1 MAGLVVA
8 VVLIGSLLLVHFS
21 VRSKPLSLH
30 PLDVDTGLPLPE
42 VGQASTVFSLTALF
56 GAYLGIYLL
65 LGLPALAGVSVGT
78 VGSLFVIRAWIN
90 QQSAKSF
97 EEFLTTVL
105 NGGAQSGVAFAIM
118 VSALQCAFA
127 ASELLILQEIGRVL
141 FGLSEV
147 NASLFAVGAAVL
159 GYFYVLF
166 GGYLAVYRTD
176 ILQFGLVM
184 VMVIGFSAYVVAT
197 NSFGTFT
204 GTLLPRVGYWI
215 PPLGSRWPIW
225 PYLYQFVVGM
235 IMGFGFL
242 VAAPDAWKR
251 VFVVAT
257 LRGRTLRR
265 FLIFVGVGFLPFL
278 ALLPVV
284 LSMPAVP
291 DGPID
296 MNGIVR
302 QFPTGDI
309 LFAVGALGLLASFL
323 SAFNSAMIASVQVGL
338 ILRRSQEAASDETAR
353 YHWLMLTVLLT
364 AFFLFR
370 LFLSYGNPYLLASI
384 LLGAYAIVAG
394 MQAGSSARP
403 GRLPDGSVLWLGVVA
418 FVGWFMYL
426 AGHDGLTRI
435 PTTYQINSV
444 PAGAGMFIV
453 IFVVCRVLSARKQ
466 RP

>member
-1 MAGLVVA
+1 MVA

-21 VRSKPLSLH
+21 VRSKPLTRR

-78 VGSLFVIRAWIN
+78 VGSLFAIRAWISQHGAN
-90 QQSAKSF
+90 TF
-97 EEFLTTVL
+97 EEFLTAVL
-105 NGGAQSGVAFAIM
+105 DGSTRSGIAFAIM

-141 FGLSEV
+141 FGLSQA

-184 VMVIGFSAYVVAT
+184 AMVIGFSAYVIASH
-197 NSFGTFT
+197 SFGTFT
-204 GTLLPRVGYWI
+204 GTLLPRAGYWI
-215 PPLGSRWPIW
+215 PPLGSQWPVW
-225 PYLYQFVVGM
+225 PYIYQFVVGM

-257 LRGRTLRR
+257 LRGPTLRR
-265 FLIFVGVGFLPFL
+265 FLVFVGVGFLPFL

-302 QFPTGDI
+302 QFPAGDV

-323 SAFNSAMIASVQVGL
+323 SAFDSAMIASVQAGL
-338 ILRRSQEAASDETAR
+338 ILRRSQRVVSDETAR
-353 YHWLMLTVLLT
+353 YYWLMLTVLLT
-364 AFFLFR
+364 VFFLFR
-370 LFLSYGNPYLLASI
+370 LFLSYGNPYLLASV
-384 LLGAYAIVAG
+384 LLGPYAIVAG
-394 MQAGSSARP
+394 IQAGSSARP
-403 GRLPDGSVLWLGVVA
+403 SRLRDGSVLWLGVVA

-426 AGHDGLTRI
+426 AGHDGFTRI
-435 PTTYQINSV
+435 PTTYQVNSV
-444 PAGAGMFIV
+444 PVGAGLFIV
-453 IFVVCRVLSARKQ
+453 IFVVCQVLSARKQ
-466 RP
+466 MR